1 MRTTLWVSQFSL
13 LSRAGTCPV
22 MAPLW
27 KIKVELEQVCKDVH
41 SSSPAEGYEIVE
53 RNKFSFTK
61 SSIKMVE
68 RLLRD
73 QDSRALLRTVDRQSV
88 RRSWCQPSLSRSQA
102 EQYLQSQHVGAF
114 VVRISN
120 GKRFF
125 ALSLKS
131 DEERFDHYKIE
142 RTAEDQWRIVGCS
155 KMFLSLSSLV
165 VHLSFLKEMLPVPL
179 SRDLVT

>member
-1 MRTTLWVSQFSL
+1 
-13 LSRAGTCPV
+13 

-61 SSIKMVE
+61 SSVKMVE

-125 ALSLKS
+125 ALS
-131 DEERFDHYKIE
+131 
-142 RTAEDQWRIVGCS
+142 
-155 KMFLSLSSLV
+155 
-165 VHLSFLKEMLPVPL
+165 
-179 SRDLVT
+179 

>member
-1 MRTTLWVSQFSL
+1 MRTTLWVSQSSL

-102 EQYLQSQHVGAF
+102 EQYLQSHHVGAF

-142 RTAEDQWRIVGCS
+142 RTAEDQWGIVGCS